1 MTNEISNHFN
11 GKKYINPTLKEQF
24 SPKFSDFRK
33 MRKMKRG
40 EWYKRELE
48 VLDVSFDNALKQNEL
63 AITFIGHATFL
74 IQMYG
79 VNILTDPV
87 WSKRASPLSW
97 IGPKRYT
104 EAGIDL
110 ENLPHIDLILLS
122 HNHYDHLDKKTLKKL
137 NNKFSPKVLVPMG
150 DKKLVKSLGFKNV
163 QEMDWWDSLSFN
175 KNTQIIFTPQQHS
188 SARGLFD
195 RDKSLW
201 GSFYLRQGERSVY
214 FGGDGGYSAH
224 FAEIKN
230 RLSSPEIALIGI
242 GAYKPNFF
250 MKPIHTSPEEAV
262 LAHQDLGAKQSVAMH
277 FGTFRLSAE
286 AIFEPIKDLE
296 KSIKKYGL
304 KAHDFIIMSEGEKRF
319 F

>member
-33 MRKMKRG
+33 MRKVKRG

-104 EAGIDL
+104 EAGIYV

-137 NNKFSPKVLVPMG
+137 NKKFSPKVLVPMG

-163 QEMDWWDSLSFN
+163 QEMDWWDSVSFD

-201 GSFYLRQGERSVY
+201 EVFIFAKASVV
-214 FGGDGGYSAH
+214 S
-224 FAEIKN
+224 I
-230 RLSSPEIALIGI
+230 L
-242 GAYKPNFF
+242 
-250 MKPIHTSPEEAV
+250 
-262 LAHQDLGAKQSVAMH
+262 VAMVA
-277 FGTFRLSAE
+277 TQL
-286 AIFEPIKDLE
+286 ILL
-296 KSIKKYGL
+296 KSKIDSHHPK
-304 KAHDFIIMSEGEKRF
+304 
-319 F
+319 